1 MAYPLDYEPRH
12 PAIGTANYAG
22 SMRAAQMSVAVL
34 LLSTGC
40 EALVLGRV
48 LRPGPVASRAGTAQ
62 LGFFDDLFS
71 KPKPEELIGDVENV
85 AGFSDEEFLA
95 LKLCSLSEDAPCRAG
110 KYQVIENA
118 PKSLLTDTFMELPRS
133 YYDIFRNR
141 RGVPAPAEVWPF
153 VRKQWPVLAD
163 KTDEELIEAMVPITA
178 VFVDIRSL

>member
-1 MAYPLDYEPRH
+1 M
-12 PAIGTANYAG
+12 
-22 SMRAAQMSVAVL
+22 
-34 LLSTGC
+34 
-40 EALVLGRV
+40 
-48 LRPGPVASRAGTAQ
+48 
-62 LGFFDDLFS
+62 
-71 KPKPEELIGDVENV
+71 
-85 AGFSDEEFLA
+85 
-95 LKLCSLSEDAPCRAG
+95 
-110 KYQVIENA
+110 IENA